1 MGACG
6 AFGIRV
12 FGGGGETQMKPL
24 ALTDQQLQ
32 MVIEAAARIPRWQR
46 DLLLKKFTRELD
58 GKAIDDATV
67 RDALRHAVLA
77 VELDHRHGRNPVI
90 DGTGTMPT
98 PSTAYAK

>member
-32 MVIEAAARIPRWQR
+32 MVIEAAARIPRWQS
-46 DLLLKKFTRELD
+46 DLLS
-58 GKAIDDATV
+58 V

-77 VELDHRHGRNPVI
+77 VELDHRHGRDPVI
-90 DGTGTMPT
+90 DGAGTMPT